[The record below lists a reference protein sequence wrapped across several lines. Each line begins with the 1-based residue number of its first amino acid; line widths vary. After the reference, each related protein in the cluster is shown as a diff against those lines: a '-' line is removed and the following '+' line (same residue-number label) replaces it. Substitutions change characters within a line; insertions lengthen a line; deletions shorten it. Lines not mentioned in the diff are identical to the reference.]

1 MLTRKVVLWFFFS
14 SERSEKIHNSTFQS
28 QNLSIEH
35 NFFKWDGKE
44 TKILHLLHFHR
55 IWKKMLVK
63 VSFWSKERC
72 WLPTNSLDF
81 NSFFPPTTIWAMSN
95 ESPARRA
102 AISRLNELNVEKSV
116 ISLHIWGWNCNLR
129 LLLQRL
135 KSSCFW
141 NLFFNKAS
149 LFKKRKVNTIQ

>member
-1 MLTRKVVLWFFFS
+1 MHLWRLQGLDVFSWMKWMRK
-14 SERSEKIHNSTFQS
+14 KIPHNSIFRV
-28 QNLSIEH
+28 
-35 NFFKWDGKE
+35 
-44 TKILHLLHFHR
+44 KISVLKPKIWHLHFHR

-116 ISLHIWGWNCNLR
+116 ISLHIWGWNCNLH